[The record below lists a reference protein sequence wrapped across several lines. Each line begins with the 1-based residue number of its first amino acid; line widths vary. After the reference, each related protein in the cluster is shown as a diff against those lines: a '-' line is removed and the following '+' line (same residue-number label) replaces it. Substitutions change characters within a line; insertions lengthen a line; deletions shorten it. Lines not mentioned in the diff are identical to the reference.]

1 MPQVPAVPEF
11 LPAAPAVPVLPS
23 RVPAD
28 LPPEGR
34 EALAA
39 AMAGRVPGAQR
50 RAAGKLLLPDEENPL
65 EWDNAQMNRFT
76 GFLRSLPDRR
86 DRRGRRLPLDYL
98 TAVAVLA
105 SAAGDDTPGRAAE
118 WAASAPA
125 RLLHR
130 LGATRDGAGN
140 PRRPDAAAFAR
151 VLGDERHEQEI
162 DDVLCAWPPPGPATC
177 APACAATCASTA
189 RSHRQSACPRSVST
203 ARPAPACA
211 PTRRACGRCSGG
223 RHPCTTALAACR

>member
-1 MPQVPAVPEF
+1 MPVMCRALVPEVLPAVMPQVPAVPEF
-11 LPAAPAVPVLPS
+11 MPAAPAVPVLPS

-39 AMAGRVPGAQR
+39 AAP
-50 RAAGKLLLPDEENPL
+50 GKLLLPDEENPL

-130 LGATRDGAGN
+130 LGAPRDGAGN

-162 DDVLCAWPPPGPATC
+162 GDVLCAWAAARARDLRPGMRRHLRVDGKALRGAARDGSSPMLLSGIWDEAPPPPSS
-177 APACAATCASTA
+177 P
-189 RSHRQSACPRSVST
+189 
-203 ARPAPACA
+203 
-211 PTRRACGRCSGG
+211 
-223 RHPCTTALAACR
+223 